1 MIANTKSRRELDGN
15 SARRR
20 LTPPGKEALLMR
32 SIDQSPRPDPSAGE
46 YDGAPTD
53 SVQLHDYLLI
63 VRRRRWLIAAI
74 IAVGL
79 LCGVTHNWMTV
90 PVYEAQATLQL
101 DMDLNVLGV
110 DRPLAPLDQ
119 RDWMREFLPTQLGVL
134 ESRELARRARSNLD
148 RSDDSGSGGSG
159 VMSQIG
165 SPQRPEVG
173 VEPSVA
179 RVPTVDEIVAG
190 RSVSSVKDSRLV
202 NVAFRSTEP
211 ALTSQVANALARAYL
226 QQNSRVPDERD
237 RRGSRLARKTG

>member
-1 MIANTKSRRELDGN
+1 M
-15 SARRR
+15 
-20 LTPPGKEALLMR
+20 LMR
-32 SIDQSPRPDPSAGE
+32 STDQSPRPDPSAGE

-53 SVQLHDYLLI
+53 YLQLHDYLLI

-79 LCGVTHNWMTV
+79 LCGVTYNWITV

-134 ESRELARRARSNLD
+134 QSRELARRARSNLD

-159 VMSQIG
+159 VMSQ
-165 SPQRPEVG
+165 SG
-173 VEPSVA
+173 VA
-179 RVPTVDEIVAG
+179 
-190 RSVSSVKDSRLV
+190 
-202 NVAFRSTEP
+202 P
-211 ALTSQVANALARAYL
+211 AA
-226 QQNSRVPDERD
+226 
-237 RRGSRLARKTG
+237 